1 MLASE
6 TNGQHVLSILN
17 DRNTTKK
24 SITKSFRIDEDV
36 IRKIEDEA
44 KNNNTSLNAEINNI
58 LRKYVDWDML
68 ADKVG
73 MLPITKP
80 IVYEIFQNIMTKEQ
94 VIDLA

>member
-6 TNGQHVLSILN
+6 TNGQHIHSILN
-17 DRNTTKK
+17 GRNTTKK

-44 KNNNTSLNAEINNI
+44 KNNNISLNAEINNI
-58 LRKYVDWDML
+58 LRKYVDWNML

-73 MLPITKP
+73 MT
-80 IVYEIFQNIMTKEQ
+80 
-94 VIDLA
+94 

>member
-17 DRNTTKK
+17 GRNTTKK

-44 KNNNTSLNAEINNI
+44 KNNNTSLNAQVSSI
-58 LRKYVDWDML
+58 LRKYIGWDML

-73 MLPITKP
+73 MLPTC
-80 IVYEIFQNIMTKEQ
+80 FQSYSDKNLCICCY
-94 VIDLA
+94 